1 MLALFTYPHIDPIAF
16 RIGRLAVH
24 WYGLMYLGGFVLGW
38 LGTRSRAR
46 RPYSPITP
54 LQVDDFVFFSALGVI
69 IGGRIGY
76 MLFYFLPM
84 KGLQGFIDDPLVL
97 FKIWQGGMSFHGG
110 LLGVLFA
117 LWLFGRRVG
126 QPFFAMT
133 DFVAPWIPPGLGL
146 GRLGNFI
153 NGELWGR
160 PTDPNAFW
168 AVMVDGTPRHA
179 SQLYEAFLEGV
190 VLFLSLWWFSRK
202 PRPTMAVSGLF
213 LLLYGV
219 FRFAVEF
226 VREPD
231 EGYGYLAF
239 GWVTMGQ
246 VLSAPMI
253 VAGVVLLVLAY
264 RVNRMPATNATV
276 P

>member
-16 RIGRLAVH
+16 RIGPLAVH

-38 LGTRSRAR
+38 LGSRSRAR
-46 RPYSPITP
+46 RPDSPISATE
-54 LQVDDFVFFSALGVI
+54 VDDFVFYSALGVI

-76 MLFYFLPM
+76 MLFYYLPVH
-84 KGLQGFIDDPLVL
+84 GFAGFVADPLIP
-97 FKIWQGGMSFHGG
+97 FKIWEGGMSFHGG

-117 LWLFGRRVG
+117 LWLFGRRIG

-146 GRLGNFI
+146 GRIGNFI
-153 NGELWGR
+153 NSELWGR
-160 PTDPNAFW
+160 TTDPSAPW
-168 AVMVDGTPRHA
+168 AVMVNGEARHA
-179 SQLYEAFLEGV
+179 SQLYEAFLEGL
-190 VLFLSLWWFSRK
+190 VLFLVLWWFSRK
-202 PRPTMAVSGLF
+202 PRPMMAVSGLF
-213 LLLYGV
+213 LLLYGA
-219 FRFAVEF
+219 FRFTVEF
-226 VREPD
+226 VRVPD
-231 EGYGYLAF
+231 SDYGYLAF

-253 VAGVVLLVLAY
+253 VAGAVLLVLAY
-264 RVNRMPATNATV
+264 RLNRMPAPNATV